1 MLEVRSLLR
10 SEGGGVGS
18 WGLNPQLEF
27 RQPLSIPKL
36 PSHCLTFVSQN
47 GWHRPRLYGHCL
59 TSASQNGWHHR
70 CEVQDTREEHMF
82 FTLCTRVTIPL
93 KIFFLQKG

>member
-36 PSHCLTFVSQN
+36 P
-47 GWHRPRLYGHCL
+47 GHCL